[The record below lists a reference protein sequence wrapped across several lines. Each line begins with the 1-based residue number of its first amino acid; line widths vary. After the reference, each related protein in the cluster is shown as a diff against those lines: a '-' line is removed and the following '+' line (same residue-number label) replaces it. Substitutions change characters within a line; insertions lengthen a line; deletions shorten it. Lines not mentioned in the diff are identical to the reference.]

1 MRRRTAAALHEAVIE
16 GVGAAC
22 VSVRS
27 ATEPEVI
34 ERVWG
39 NVPHRALEEPSEM
52 ARHVTPLFRTSLK
65 EAAASRRR
73 TGDDIERAVRS

>member
-1 MRRRTAAALHEAVIE
+1 MRRRTAGGAARGGHR

-65 EAAASRRR
+65 EAAAAAGRGTTSN
-73 TGDDIERAVRS
+73 GAVP